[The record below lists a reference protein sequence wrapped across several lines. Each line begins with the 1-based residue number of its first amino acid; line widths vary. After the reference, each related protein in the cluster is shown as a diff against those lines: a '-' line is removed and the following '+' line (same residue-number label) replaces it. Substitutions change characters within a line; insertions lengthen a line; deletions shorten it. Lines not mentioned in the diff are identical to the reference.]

1 MTITKGAINLDILSY
16 VFFQRAL
23 IAGILAAV
31 ACGIIGV
38 YIVVRRSVF
47 LADGISHA
55 AFGGIGLAIYLGW
68 AQPLFG
74 ALIASL
80 AMAAGVGIAGIRTRL
95 REDSVIGILWV
106 LGMALGFVF
115 LYRAPPENLLGIS
128 VNSLFFGNILYLR
141 ESDLYLMGILCTVI
155 VIVVAILYKELLA
168 LSFDEE
174 FARISGVRTGLLSI
188 IFLSLIALTIVL
200 LINVVGVIL
209 VVALLAI
216 PAVMAGLFTHDMR
229 RMMVLAVVLGIFFC
243 IGGLFLSDA
252 YDLPSGATIVLL
264 AGAGFCIAFIWKKAK
279 AKSFYR
285 GKANSSNAK
294 RDFL

>member
-1 MTITKGAINLDILSY
+1 MLEILSY

-23 IAGILAAV
+23 IAGLLAAL

-38 YIVVRRSVF
+38 YVVVRRSVF

-55 AFGGIGLAIYLGW
+55 AFGGIGIAVFLGW
-68 AQPLFG
+68 SQPLFG
-74 ALIASL
+74 ALIASVT
-80 AMAAGVGIAGIRTRL
+80 MAISIGVAGIRTRL

-141 ESDLYLMGILCTVI
+141 DSDLYLMAILCTVI
-155 VIVVAILYKELLA
+155 TIVVALLYKELLA

-174 FARISGVRTGLLSI
+174 FARISGVRTGILSLV
-188 IFLSLIALTIVL
+188 FLSLIALTIVL
-200 LINVVGVIL
+200 LINVVGIIL
-209 VVALLAI
+209 IVALLAI
-216 PAVMAGLFTHDMR
+216 PAVMAGQFTHNMR
-229 RMMVLAVVLGIFFC
+229 KMMIIAVLLGMIFC

-252 YDLPSGATIVLL
+252 YDLPSGSTIVLL
-264 AGAGFCIAFIWKKAK
+264 AGVGFCLAFVGKKTWKKVTLHK
-279 AKSFYR
+279 AK
-285 GKANSSNAK
+285 GSSK
-294 RDFL
+294 KIELS

>member
-1 MTITKGAINLDILSY
+1 M
-16 VFFQRAL
+16 
-23 IAGILAAV
+23 
-31 ACGIIGV
+31 
-38 YIVVRRSVF
+38 
-47 LADGISHA
+47 
-55 AFGGIGLAIYLGW
+55 GW

-74 ALIASL
+74 ALIAAL
-80 AMAAGVGIAGIRTRL
+80 GMAVSVGIAGIRTRL

-141 ESDLYLMGILCTVI
+141 ESDLYLMAILCTVI

-229 RMMVLAVVLGIFFC
+229 SMMMLAVVLGMFFC
-243 IGGLFLSDA
+243 IGGLFL
-252 YDLPSGATIVLL
+252 I
-264 AGAGFCIAFIWKKAK
+264 
-279 AKSFYR
+279 
-285 GKANSSNAK
+285 
-294 RDFL
+294 

>member
-1 MTITKGAINLDILSY
+1 MFKGVTELDIFSY
-16 VFFQRAL
+16 LFFQRAL
-23 IAGILAAV
+23 IAGILAAL

-38 YIVVRRSVF
+38 YVVVRRSVF

-68 AQPLFG
+68 SQPLFG
-74 ALIASL
+74 ALIAAL
-80 AMAAGVGIAGIRTRL
+80 GMAVSVGIAGIRTRL

-115 LYRAPPENLLGIS
+115 IYRAPPEHLLGIS

-141 ESDLYLMGILCTVI
+141 ESDLYLMAILCVVI
-155 VIVVAILYKELLA
+155 VIVVALLYKELLA
-168 LSFDEE
+168 MSFDEE
-174 FARISGVRTGLLSI
+174 FARISGVRTGILSI

-229 RMMVLAVVLGIFFC
+229 RMMMLSVFLGIVFC

-252 YDLPSGATIVLL
+252 YDLPSGSTIVLL
-264 AGAGFCIAFIWKKAK
+264 AGVGFSLAFVGKKAWTKLAFQRAK
-279 AKSFYR
+279 AT
-285 GKANSSNAK
+285 GSNK
-294 RDFL
+294 

>member
-1 MTITKGAINLDILSY
+1 MDIIHY

-23 IAGILAAV
+23 IAGVLAAL

-38 YIVVRRSVF
+38 YVVVRRSVF

-55 AFGGIGLAIYLGW
+55 AFGGIGIAVYLGW
-68 AQPLFG
+68 SQPLFG
-74 ALIASL
+74 ALVASL
-80 AMAAGVGIAGIRTRL
+80 VMAAGVGIAGIRTRL

-115 LYRAPPENLLGIS
+115 LYRAPPEHLLGIS
-128 VNSLFFGNILYLR
+128 VNSLFFGNILYIR
-141 ESDLYLMGILCTVI
+141 ESDLYLMAILCAI
-155 VIVVAILYKELLA
+155 IIIVVVLLFKELLA

-188 IFLSLIALTIVL
+188 ILLGLVALTVVL

-216 PAVMAGLFTHDMR
+216 PAAMAGLFTYDLR
-229 RMMVLAVVLGIFFC
+229 KIMMLAVFLGIVFC
-243 IGGLFLSDA
+243 IGGLFISDA
-252 YDLPSGATIVLL
+252 CDLPSGATIVLL
-264 AGAGFCIAFIWKKAK
+264 AGAGFCSSFVGKKVWTRIAI
-279 AKSFYR
+279 YR
-285 GKANSSNAK
+285 TRTTGSSENIDNS
-294 RDFL
+294 

>member
-1 MTITKGAINLDILSY
+1 MDIIHY

-23 IAGILAAV
+23 IAGVLAAL

-55 AFGGIGLAIYLGW
+55 AFGGIGIAVYLGW
-68 AQPLFG
+68 SQPLFG
-74 ALIASL
+74 ALLASL
-80 AMAAGVGIAGIRTRL
+80 VMAAGVGIAGIRTRL

-115 LYRAPPENLLGIS
+115 LYRAPPEHLLGIS
-128 VNSLFFGNILYLR
+128 VNSLFFGNILYIR
-141 ESDLYLMGILCTVI
+141 ESDLYLMAILCTVI
-155 VIVVAILYKELLA
+155 IIVVALLYKELLA

-174 FARISGVRTGLLSI
+174 FARISGVRTGMLSI
-188 IFLSLIALTIVL
+188 ILLGLIALTVVL

-209 VVALLAI
+209 VVAFLAI
-216 PAVMAGLFTHDMR
+216 PAAMAGLFTYDMR
-229 RMMVLAVVLGIFFC
+229 RMMMLAIFLGIVFC
-243 IGGLFLSDA
+243 VGGLFISDA

-264 AGAGFCIAFIWKKAK
+264 AGAGFCSSFVGKKVWTRIAIYRTKAT
-279 AKSFYR
+279 
-285 GKANSSNAK
+285 GSSENIEVV
-294 RDFL
+294 